1 MPDPPTPAT
10 IAEPLPVRLL
20 QETAS
25 MFGLLSAAVRLRILW
40 LLADGDCDVGTL
52 AAATGESVATVNR
65 HLSKLKL
72 AGSVRA
78 RRDGRRHVYVVADP
92 HIVDVI
98 RVAIANGSNA
108 HRHRIGC
115 PMPEPTLTLNG

>member
-1 MPDPPTPAT
+1 MPDPPTAAT

-25 MFGLLSAAVRLRILW
+25 MFALLSAALRLRILW
-40 LLADGDCDVGTL
+40 LLADGDSDAGTL
-52 AAATGESVATVNR
+52 AAATGESVATVSR
-65 HLSKLKL
+65 HLGKLKL

-78 RRDGRRHVYVVADP
+78 RRDGRRRVYVVADP
-92 HIVDVI
+92 HVVDVI
-98 RVAIANGSNA
+98 RVAVANGSTA
-108 HRHRIGC
+108 HRHRIGY